1 MSIEHDILEC
11 LRRIEANTGGDKY
24 ESLGIWTIGGPAG
37 TYSLKGPANTEAEYA
52 LYGVSATAA
61 CTLLIDQNQQGN
73 PLAINGSAS
82 YGGGGGNE
90 SNALEGTF
98 ISINAATSFLPV
110 TALFWQPIGRG
121 SAIYAHV
128 GSLAGGQSAF
138 ALVAVRR
145 LLNRFIPAPPRVQP
159 HTHSLRQTNRPQRML
174 PAESP
179 MMANFKEGRNV
190 LPGGQPYEHTVTP
203 TTYDPAQESRGI
215 AKPLSALEILQ
226 AKQRGQRGVY

>member
-1 MSIEHDILEC
+1 MIETEILEC
-11 LRRIEANTGGDKY
+11 LRRIEAEVSSDKY
-24 ESLGIWTIGGPAG
+24 ESLGIWTIGGPQG

-73 PLAINGSAS
+73 ALATNGSAS

-145 LLNRFIPAPPRVQP
+145 LLNRIIPAPPRVQP
-159 HTHSLRQTNRPQRML
+159 HAHTQRQSNRAERIL
-174 PAESP
+174 AAESP
-179 MMANFKEGRNV
+179 MVAAANEGRYV
-190 LPGGQPYEHTVTP
+190 IPGGPPFNHVVTP
-203 TTYDPAQESRGI
+203 TKDDYAAMSRGE
-215 AKPLSALEILQ
+215 AKPPTPAEILL
-226 AKQRGQRGVY
+226 AKMRGKSGVY